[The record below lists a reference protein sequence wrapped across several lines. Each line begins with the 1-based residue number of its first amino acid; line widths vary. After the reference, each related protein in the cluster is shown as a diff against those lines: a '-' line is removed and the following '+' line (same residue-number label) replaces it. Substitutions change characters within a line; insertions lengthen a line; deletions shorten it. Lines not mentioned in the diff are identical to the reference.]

1 MLQPQQQNT
10 VKATTCQLEF
20 FTKQQKLSKKKKERP
35 QAVIQFNGND
45 SEWNKTHSFFNLCKQ
60 VDIPVLQSDLDIVN
74 DMISQELNRNK
85 PKGQYKSLTK
95 EFAERL
101 YKQHNELSINKPVE
115 WTPNQILQ
123 QKLVLFDPAVNK
135 KLLANQLCTWLPQL
149 HPERWWGKVPIMV
162 ISPESELPPKELTTG
177 ILVIKSNMK
186 LEVAGALAGMAV
198 DSVLFPL
205 DTIKT
210 RLQTKAGIMGSG
222 GFRGVYSGLLST
234 FIGSAP
240 NASIFFVTYEAVKRM
255 LGASNNGLVHSPFIY
270 MTAASCGEIF
280 ACTVRVPTEVIK
292 QRMQIKQYNT
302 TLSAVSSV
310 LRTEGLL
317 GFYRGFLP
325 TVAREIPFTCI
336 QFPLYEYFKSKYRIY
351 KGRVVEPYEAALIG
365 SLAGGI
371 GAAITT
377 PLDVCKTRIMLSSK
391 TDPGDKLY
399 TGIVST
405 LRRIVAEE
413 GAKKLLAGIGPRV
426 MWISIGGSIF
436 FGVYEKSVKTFTQLQ
451 LLDDRR

>member
-1 MLQPQQQNT
+1 MGKDNRKKQTLQQAN
-10 VKATTCQLEF
+10 V
-20 FTKQQKLSKKKKERP
+20 R
-35 QAVIQFNGND
+35 QAV
-45 SEWNKTHSFFNLCKQ
+45 
-60 VDIPVLQSDLDIVN
+60 
-74 DMISQELNRNK
+74 
-85 PKGQYKSLTK
+85 
-95 EFAERL
+95 
-101 YKQHNELSINKPVE
+101 
-115 WTPNQILQ
+115 
-123 QKLVLFDPAVNK
+123 
-135 KLLANQLCTWLPQL
+135 
-149 HPERWWGKVPIMV
+149 
-162 ISPESELPPKELTTG
+162 
-177 ILVIKSNMK
+177 
-186 LEVAGALAGMAV
+186 VAGALAGMAV

>member
-1 MLQPQQQNT
+1 MG
-10 VKATTCQLEF
+10 KD
-20 FTKQQKLSKKKKERP
+20 KQQL
-35 QAVIQFNGND
+35 
-45 SEWNKTHSFFNLCKQ
+45 HL
-60 VDIPVLQSDLDIVN
+60 
-74 DMISQELNRNK
+74 
-85 PKGQYKSLTK
+85 
-95 EFAERL
+95 
-101 YKQHNELSINKPVE
+101 
-115 WTPNQILQ
+115 LQ
-123 QKLVLFDPAVNK
+123 Q
-135 KLLANQLCTWLPQL
+135 ANMRQAL
-149 HPERWWGKVPIMV
+149 
-162 ISPESELPPKELTTG
+162 
-177 ILVIKSNMK
+177 
-186 LEVAGALAGMAV
+186 VAGALSGIAV
-198 DSVLFPL
+198 DSVLYPL

-210 RLQTKAGIMGSG
+210 RLQSQAGFVVSG
-222 GFRGVYSGLLST
+222 GFRGVYAGLLSA

-240 NASIFFVTYEAVKRM
+240 NASLFFVTYEAMKRL
-255 LGASNNGLVHSPFIY
+255 LGALTDGSVHSPFIY
-270 MTAASCGEIF
+270 MTAASFGEIS

-292 QRMQIKQYNT
+292 QRMQIKQFNST
-302 TLSAVSSV
+302 FGAVSSV
-310 LRTEGLL
+310 LKTEGIL

-351 KGRVVEPYEAALIG
+351 KGEAVEPYEAALMG

-391 TDPGDKLY
+391 ERGGKPY

-405 LRRIVAEE
+405 MKRIVAEE

-436 FGVYEKSVKTFTQLQ
+436 LGVYEKAVKTCIQLQ